1 MNNDY
6 SDAKQLADALATL
19 ATTLTVILTRK
30 LEVVG
35 EELERKVALNTA
47 DAMLTKPEVAKHFG
61 ITVRTL
67 ENWMVQGYVPFL
79 RFGRV
84 IRFSLADVQRHAE
97 KYHRVSRLRV

>member
-1 MNNDY
+1 MNNNY
-6 SDAKQLADALATL
+6 SDTKQLADALTTF
-19 ATTLTVILTRK
+19 ATTLTGILTRK
-30 LEVVG
+30 LEVIG
-35 EELERKVALNTA
+35 EELERKVALKTA

-67 ENWMVQGYVPFL
+67 ENWMTQGYVPYL

-97 KYHRVSRLRV
+97 KYHRVSRLRG